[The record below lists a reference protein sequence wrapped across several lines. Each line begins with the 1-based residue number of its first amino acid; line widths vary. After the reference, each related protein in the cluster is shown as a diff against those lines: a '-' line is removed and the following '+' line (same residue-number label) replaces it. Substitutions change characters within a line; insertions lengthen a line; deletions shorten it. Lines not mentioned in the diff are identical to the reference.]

1 MTIALFIRSI
11 ETDMQPVLSRL
22 ERLLTDKGVTVCR
35 VADNRLPAD
44 PVDFILSI
52 GGDGTLLSAAHLAAD
67 RHIPVV
73 GVNFG
78 HLGFLTTAGR
88 DDVDTLVSDLLAGR
102 YSIEERTMLQT
113 DCARLQSHG
122 QRLPLALNEATLHR
136 MDNVSLLRTELYVD
150 GQFVSLYAGDGVII
164 ATPTGST
171 AYSLSCG
178 GPILTP
184 NSGCFVIT
192 PIAAHSLSLR
202 PIIVPDGAVITLRPC
217 TRGEAVALALD
228 STTYEIASG
237 DALTLR
243 RAAITL
249 PLVRLNNQHFFSAL
263 HEKLAL

>member
-1 MTIALFIRSI
+1 MQ
-11 ETDMQPVLSRL
+11 TDLDRL
-22 ERLLTDKGVTVCR
+22 ERLLTERGVMLCR
-35 VADNRLPAD
+35 MGEGSIPAEHI
-44 PVDFILSI
+44 DFILSI

-78 HLGFLTTAGR
+78 HLGFLTTAGKEA
-88 DDVDTLVSDLLAGR
+88 VDTLVADLLEGH
-102 YSIEERTMLQT
+102 YSIEERTMLKT
-113 DCARLQSHG
+113 VRLNSSGAPMPH
-122 QRLPLALNEATLHR
+122 ALNEVTLHR
-136 MDNVSLLRTELYVD
+136 SDSVSLLRTEINVD

-184 NSGCFVIT
+184 DCGCFVIT

-202 PIIVPDGAVITLRPC
+202 PIIVPDHAVITLRPC
-217 TRGEAVALALD
+217 SQGEPVMLSLD
-228 STTYEIASG
+228 STCYELKGG
-237 DALTLR
+237 DTLVLQ
-243 RAAITL
+243 RAETTL